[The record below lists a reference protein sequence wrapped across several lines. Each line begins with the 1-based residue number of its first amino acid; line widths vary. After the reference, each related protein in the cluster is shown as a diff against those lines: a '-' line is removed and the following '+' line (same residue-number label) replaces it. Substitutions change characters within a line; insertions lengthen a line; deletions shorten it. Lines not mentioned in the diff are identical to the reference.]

1 VSILNPLFEAVAWV
15 MMGIH
20 SVLSKPFG
28 ASSGVT
34 WALTIIILV
43 VLMRLVMVPLF
54 IKQRNSMWKMQSHMP
69 QLQEIRKKYKND
81 KTRLNEETMK
91 FYKEN
96 GINPLGGCLPLV
108 AQLPVFWALFNVLK
122 ALAQW
127 QPPAKGQV
135 AKQPA
140 YGMKIS
146 FVESAHEAKIFGIS
160 LYDQF
165 LHPVLGETTTSRLLI
180 VVFVL
185 VSAVTTFLTMRQSQR
200 RGMMNQ
206 TAPDPDQPGAAAA
219 QAMSKNMM
227 YIAPFF
233 ALTGLYWQFGLVL
246 YWVTTNVWTLGQ
258 QHFLFRKLPIVGST
272 TVGAS
277 AVGAASGSAGTG
289 AKSAVAKTGTAG
301 AAVRTGTKS
310 APAKAGTAKAGAAK
324 PGAARPVTAKAG
336 TAKAGTAKATAT
348 KPAAKADGTASS
360 AAKAKSPAAKVS
372 PAKAAGAKTAAAA
385 KTAATQP
392 ADSTLVDTP
401 PTDTPPTDTAP
412 TDTAP
417 VDTAPVDTAP
427 AEAKAAKA
435 KASANGASANGSTN
449 GSSVLRRFGRS
460 KEEPQDDVPVAP
472 QTKVVRQQPSRT
484 TRSKRNTGKR

>member
-15 MMGIH
+15 MMRIH
-20 SVLSKPFG
+20 AVLAVPFG
-28 ASSGVT
+28 ASSGTT

-69 QLQEIRKKYKND
+69 QLQEIRKKYKSD

-108 AQLPVFWALFNVLK
+108 AQLPVFWSLFNVLK
-122 ALAQW
+122 AVAQW
-127 QPPAKGQV
+127 TPPAAGQV
-135 AKQPA
+135 ASQPK
-140 YGMKIS
+140 YGMTIS
-146 FVESAHEAKIFGIS
+146 FVESAHKARIFGIS

-165 LHPVLGETTTSRLLI
+165 LHPALGESATSRLLI

-185 VSAVTTFLTMRQSQR
+185 VSAGTTFLTMRQSQR

-258 QHFLFRKLPIVGST
+258 QHFLFRKLPLVGSA

-277 AVGAASGSAGTG
+277 ATGAASGSAGAGTKSTT
-289 AKSAVAKTGTAG
+289 AKSAT
-301 AAVRTGTKS
+301 
-310 APAKAGTAKAGAAK
+310 AKAGTPSSSTAKAGTRPAAAKSSTAAKPAPAKPGAAK
-324 PGAARPVTAKAG
+324 PGAAKSTTAAR
-336 TAKAGTAKATAT
+336 
-348 KPAAKADGTASS
+348 PAAKANGTTSS
-360 AAKAKSPAAKVS
+360 TARATSQAKAAVAKTTAAKAAD
-372 PAKAAGAKTAAAA
+372 AKTADAETADA
-385 KTAATQP
+385 KAP
-392 ADSTLVDTP
+392 DTKAP
-401 PTDTPPTDTAP
+401 DTK
-412 TDTAP
+412 
-417 VDTAPVDTAP
+417 AP
-427 AEAKAAKA
+427 AEALAN
-435 KASANGASANGSTN
+435 ANGAAANGSTN
-449 GSSVLRRFGRS
+449 GSGVLRRFGWG

-472 QTKVVRQQPSRT
+472 QAKVVRQQPSRT